1 MKKRLLFLTAL
12 AAAILSAHDIEITV
26 EHAPPAVVVRTTYA
40 GTEPA
45 LYAAVLVYA
54 PGKPETEYQN
64 GRTDENGVFSFVP
77 NVRGEWR
84 FVVDDEMGHRTEL
97 SIPVDLARRG
107 AAEGAIAAQMPL
119 RLKLVTGL
127 SVILGLTG
135 LLYGYKARQDRR
147 TR

>member
-1 MKKRLLFLTAL
+1 MKKRFLFLMVL

-26 EHAPPAVVVRTTYA
+26 EHAPPSVVVRTTYA

-45 LYAAVLVYA
+45 PYAAVLVYA
-54 PGKPETEYQN
+54 PGKPDTEYQN
-64 GRTDENGVFSFVP
+64 GRTDKNGVFSFVP
-77 NVRGEWR
+77 NQGGEWR

-97 SIPVDLARRG
+97 AIPVDLTRN
-107 AAEGAIAAQMPL
+107 AAEGAVSAQMPL

-135 LLYGYKARQDRR
+135 LLYGYKSRQDRR